1 MHLTFG
7 RSSQSEGLEQK
18 EWGKQGNEVGAVI
31 GVMNRAGYAVVRS
44 ASLLSKV
51 EVITVLGAEKWCNLT
66 QVSARCIG
74 GWRGT
79 RSKKTS

>member
-18 EWGKQGNEVGAVI
+18 EWGKQDNEVGVVI

-44 ASLLSKV
+44 ASLLRV
-51 EVITVLGAEKWCNLT
+51 KW
-66 QVSARCIG
+66 
-74 GWRGT
+74 
-79 RSKKTS
+79 K